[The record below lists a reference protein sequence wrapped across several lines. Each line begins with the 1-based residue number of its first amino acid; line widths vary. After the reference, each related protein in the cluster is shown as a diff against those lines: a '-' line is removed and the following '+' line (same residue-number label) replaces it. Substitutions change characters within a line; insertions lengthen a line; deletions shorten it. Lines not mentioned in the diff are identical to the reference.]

1 MAILALALVVLIV
14 VAVVVAVTGSSTKTS
29 RAASPPASLA
39 PSAPGDTLDPHDD
52 PPTTI
57 PVPQSTDPD
66 ASVLQRLAV
75 EQSDVPAAD
84 TAGLIQDG
92 NLLSQPTLD
101 VCNGTYGSEPLRTA
115 RLQTAVADA
124 DGNTLFSSEAVL
136 YNNANG
142 TAEAFTELRSVVA
155 HCPSTPV
162 QSPVGEP
169 TVTTTF
175 NAAPDGSWPQTP
187 TVERSGL
194 QFRDDRPA
202 GELLD
207 FHRRL
212 PPERSGSHGSVLPG
226 PEHPSDHRRGVHHP
240 RSREPVRVPDGGAA
254 ELRHHGERRTL
265 QRHLSPSNA
274 NWARSARGSQLD
286 RPSGEGGELRR
297 VGHVPEMMGAL
308 DLDELGAQ
316 DRGGSGGRLDPPG
329 PRV

>member
-1 MAILALALVVLIV
+1 VAILALALVVLIV
-14 VAVVVAVTGSSTKTS
+14 VAVVVAVTGSSTTTS
-29 RAASPPASLA
+29 RAASPPANLG
-39 PSAPGDTLDPHDD
+39 PSAPGNTIPTTI

-66 ASVLQRLAV
+66 ANVLQRLAV

-101 VCNGTYGSEPLRTA
+101 VCNGTYDSEPLRTA

-142 TAEAFTELRSVVA
+142 TAEAFTELRSVAA

-175 NAAPDGSWPQTP
+175 NAAPDGSWPQTA
-187 TVERSGL
+187 TVERLAFSFVTTDQQANSSTSIAVYL
-194 QFRDDRPA
+194 
-202 GELLD
+202 
-207 FHRRL
+207 
-212 PPERSGSHGSVLPG
+212 
-226 PEHPSDHRRGVHHP
+226 RRGRVLLGLYFP
-240 RSREPVRVPDGGAA
+240 DPNTPPTIGGVSTIPGVVSLFASRMAALPNSVITANVP
-254 ELRHHGERRTL
+254 
-265 QRHLSPSNA
+265 PSNA
-274 NWARSARGSQLD
+274 N
-286 RPSGEGGELRR
+286 
-297 VGHVPEMMGAL
+297 
-308 DLDELGAQ
+308 
-316 DRGGSGGRLDPPG
+316 
-329 PRV
+329 